1 MNALGVPYFRIS
13 AWRLLDAIDI
23 WYNPVFD
30 SLKIKRGYKW
40 L

>member
-23 WYNPVFD
+23 WYNRNGKKTLVEYD
-30 SLKIKRGYKW
+30 V
-40 L
+40 